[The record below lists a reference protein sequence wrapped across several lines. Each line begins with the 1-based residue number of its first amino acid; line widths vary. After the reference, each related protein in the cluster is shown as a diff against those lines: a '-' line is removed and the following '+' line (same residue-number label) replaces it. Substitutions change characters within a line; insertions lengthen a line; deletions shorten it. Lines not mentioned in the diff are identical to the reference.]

1 MDFKSVA
8 IGIALILLFI
18 VPIIYMIYRQ
28 STKDKRRL
36 QKLKNLGTQNQMTLD
51 HFELSNSL
59 LLGLDSSSKK
69 LIIVEP
75 QNAMEFDVID
85 LSKIDVSAI
94 SKKSHVEKNKHTGK
108 EPLIRVCLE
117 LIKNHPKQKVTE
129 IVFYDEDDETNMDAD
144 VQLVLA
150 NKWDKLIRM
159 NLSA

>member
-1 MDFKSVA
+1 MEFKSVA
-8 IGIALILLFI
+8 IGVILILMFV
-18 VPIIYMIYRQ
+18 VPILYMIYRQ

-36 QKLKNLGTQNQMTLD
+36 KRLKDLCTQNQMTLD
-51 HFELSNSL
+51 YYELSNSL

-69 LIIVEP
+69 LIVVEP
-75 QNAMEFDVID
+75 QNAMEFDIID
-85 LSKIDVSAI
+85 LSKIDASSI
-94 SKKSHVEKNKHTGK
+94 SKKSHAEMNKHTGK

-117 LIKNHPKQKVTE
+117 FIKNNPKQKVTE

-150 NKWDKLIRM
+150 KKWDNLVRM

>member
-1 MDFKSVA
+1 MEFKSVA
-8 IGIALILLFI
+8 IGLILILLFI
-18 VPIIYMIYRQ
+18 VPILYMIYRQ

-36 QKLKNLGTQNQMTLD
+36 KKLKDLGTQNQMTLD
-51 HFELSNSL
+51 HYELSNSL

-69 LIIVEP
+69 LIVVEP
-75 QNAMEFDVID
+75 QKAMEFEVID

-94 SKKSHVEKNKHTGK
+94 SKRSHLEKNKQTGK

-117 LIKNHPKQKVTE
+117 LLKTNPKQKVTE
-129 IVFYDEDDETNMDAD
+129 IVFYDEDDESNTDAD

>member
-1 MDFKSVA
+1 MEFKSVA
-8 IGIALILLFI
+8 IGVVLILMFV
-18 VPIIYMIYRQ
+18 VPILYMIYRQ

-36 QKLKNLGTQNQMTLD
+36 KRLKDLSTQNQMTLD
-51 HFELSNSL
+51 YYELSNSL

-69 LIIVEP
+69 LIVVEP
-75 QNAMEFDVID
+75 QNAMEFDIID
-85 LSKIDVSAI
+85 LSQIDASEI
-94 SKKSHVEKNKHTGK
+94 SKKSQTERNKHTGK

-117 LIKNHPKQKVTE
+117 LIKNNPKQKVTE
-129 IVFYDEDDETNMDAD
+129 IVFYDEDDETSMDAD

>member
-1 MDFKSVA
+1 MEFKSVA
-8 IGIALILLFI
+8 IGVVLILMFV
-18 VPIIYMIYRQ
+18 VPILYMIYRQ

-36 QKLKNLGTQNQMTLD
+36 IRLKDLSTQNQMTLD
-51 HFELSNSL
+51 YYELSNSL

-69 LIIVEP
+69 LIVVEP
-75 QNAMEFDVID
+75 QNAMEFDIID
-85 LSKIDVSAI
+85 LSQIDASEI
-94 SKKSHVEKNKHTGK
+94 SKKSQTERNKHTGK

-117 LIKNHPKQKVTE
+117 LIKNNPKQKVTE
-129 IVFYDEDDETNMDAD
+129 IVFYDEDDETSMDAD

>member
-1 MDFKSVA
+1 MDLKSVE
-8 IGIALILLFI
+8 IGIALVLLFI

-36 QKLKNLGTQNQMTLD
+36 KKLKELGTQNQITLD
-51 HFELSNSL
+51 HYELSNSL
-59 LLGLDSSSKK
+59 LLGLDSSAKK
-69 LIIVEP
+69 LIVVEP

-85 LSKIDVSAI
+85 LNKIDVSAI
-94 SKKSHVEKNKHTGK
+94 AKRSEAETNKHTGK
-108 EPLIRVCLE
+108 APIIRICLE
-117 LIKNHPKQKVTE
+117 LIKNNPKQKVTE

-150 NKWDKLIRM
+150 KKWDQLIKM

>member
-1 MDFKSVA
+1 MEFKSVA
-8 IGIALILLFI
+8 IGVVLILMFV
-18 VPIIYMIYRQ
+18 VPILYMIYRQ

-36 QKLKNLGTQNQMTLD
+36 KRLKDLSTQNQMTLD
-51 HFELSNSL
+51 YYELSNSL
-59 LLGLDSSSKK
+59 LLGLDSLSKK

-75 QNAMEFDVID
+75 QNAMEFDIID
-85 LSKIDVSAI
+85 LSQIDASKI
-94 SKKSHVEKNKHTGK
+94 SKKSHTERNKHTGK

-117 LIKNHPKQKVTE
+117 LIKNNPKQKVTE
-129 IVFYDEDDETNMDAD
+129 IVFYDEDDETSMDAD

>member
-1 MDFKSVA
+1 MDFISA
-8 IGIALILLFI
+8 EIGIVLILLFI
-18 VPIIYMIYRQ
+18 APIFYMIYWQ

-36 QKLKNLGTQNQMTLD
+36 KKLNDLSAQNLMKLD
-51 HFELSNSL
+51 HYELSNSL

-94 SKKSHVEKNKHTGK
+94 AKKSHAETNKHTGK
-108 EPLIRVCLE
+108 APLIKICLE
-117 LIKNHPKQKVTE
+117 LLKNNPKQKVTE
-129 IVFYDEDDETNMDAD
+129 IVFYDEDDETSMDPD